1 MEDTTIRN
9 KSNNTNEKKRYII
22 EHHEPH
28 CLQPER
34 IQEIHA
40 TLGKQKP
47 REKKKKKTYC
57 SFFSIDTKTHMLL
70 RHSKEYENKT
80 SS

>member
-47 REKKKKKTYC
+47 REKKKKKLTAH
-57 SFFSIDTKTHMLL
+57 SFLSTQKHTCC
-70 RHSKEYENKT
+70 
-80 SS
+80 

>member
-9 KSNNTNEKKRYII
+9 KTNNTNEKKRYII

-47 REKKKKKTYC
+47 RETKQKKNFLLILFYRHKN
-57 SFFSIDTKTHMLL
+57 THVA
-70 RHSKEYENKT
+70 EAF
-80 SS
+80 

>member
-1 MEDTTIRN
+1 MEYTTIRN
-9 KSNNTNEKKRYII
+9 KTNNTNEKKRYII

-47 REKKKKKTYC
+47 RETKQKKNFLLILFYRHKN
-57 SFFSIDTKTHMLL
+57 THVA
-70 RHSKEYENKT
+70 EAF
-80 SS
+80 